1 MSHYK
6 EEHYYYYY
14 LKESE
19 KRKKL
24 YKKFL
29 IFSCFSPIIFFL
41 KKQKIRI
48 IFPWKQRNKNIQIF
62 KNRRGNWKDVNVRK
76 SGIDRSL

>member
-29 IFSCFSPIIFFL
+29 IFSCFSPIIFF
-41 KKQKIRI
+41 KKTKKSYH
-48 IFPWKQRNKNIQIF
+48 FPLEAAK
-62 KNRRGNWKDVNVRK
+62 
-76 SGIDRSL
+76 